1 MRVGPGWAGEP
12 GQGPATSQY
21 VPRLTKKQKLFYS
34 PEPEEI
40 ETSGEMIEES
50 LTPLVT
56 DTGPLPSS
64 DSTGGYTTP
73 ETALQKY
80 QQLLK
85 GYAGKQNMLTTGVG
99 AASQALQE
107 QSEKDRRAREGLGT
121 LNPQTF
127 LEQLTTAANA
137 ASGAIGE
144 QRGTRKEQEL
154 ATAKELARLE
164 AAGAEAT
171 EERRRWEIEQGQ
183 TDPAELE
190 SDYYA
195 TQASHFK
202 NNLGLSSEKNPEKG
216 QAFDAYATRYFDSLA
231 ELFEGQGRTAITQR
245 ALTLAAMAAD
255 REGDFAIDVAE
266 KLAQSLELSKEAKKA
281 GLDPIGQ
288 EGTYE
293 FFADVYKKNQGQEG
307 GFDWDTWEAF
317 ILTS

>member
-1 MRVGPGWAGEP
+1 MKVGPGWAGDP

-21 VPRLTKKQKLFYS
+21 VPRPTKKQELFYS
-34 PEPEEI
+34 PEPKEI

-171 EERRRWEIEQGQ
+171 EEARRWEIEHG
-183 TDPAELE
+183 TPDPIKINA
-190 SDYYA
+190 DYYA
-195 TQASHFK
+195 TQAPRYI
-202 NNLGLSSEKNPEKG
+202 NELGLEEDSEELANFN
-216 QAFDAYATRYFDSLA
+216 ATATRNFNRFN
-231 ELFEGQGRTAITQR
+231 ELFPKDNHAEIIEKTLIYSSMAGDGDKGYDRDVADKLSKALEISLFAKQQGR
-245 ALTLAAMAAD
+245 
-255 REGDFAIDVAE
+255 
-266 KLAQSLELSKEAKKA
+266 
-281 GLDPIGQ
+281 DPMTVDGS
-288 EGTYE
+288 YE
-293 FFADVYKKNQGQEG
+293 FFAEAYKTKG
-307 GFDWDTWEAF
+307 GEWDKWRAF
-317 ILTS
+317 VLEDTD